1 MRIERI
7 SKEFDRIIE
16 TTAEIETIQDD
27 LIFTEGP
34 LWNTKLNS
42 LLFSDIPANKI
53 YVWSDSEGRKVFREN
68 SHFANGLTYNPDGEL
83 IACEHQS
90 RSVTRTDHSGRIH
103 DVATHYQGK
112 KLNSPNDVVA
122 TADGSII
129 FTDPI
134 YGLSAGNGGPAEAEL
149 DFQGVY
155 ISRPGA
161 DPQKPELITDSF
173 ERPNGLAFTPDGKRL
188 FIADTV
194 RQHIRTFD
202 VVDGYKC
209 SGGCVWAELWDDE
222 FIGRPDGM
230 KFDLQDNL
238 FSTGPGGVWV
248 FNPNAEMIGR
258 IYLPDKTSNLAWGD
272 DGHSLFIT
280 SSPKVYRIRCLSKGQ
295 LL

>member
-112 KLNSPNDVVA
+112 
-122 TADGSII
+122 IE
-129 FTDPI
+129 FT
-134 YGLSAGNGGPAEAEL
+134 
-149 DFQGVY
+149 Q
-155 ISRPGA
+155 
-161 DPQKPELITDSF
+161 
-173 ERPNGLAFTPDGKRL
+173 
-188 FIADTV
+188 
-194 RQHIRTFD
+194 
-202 VVDGYKC
+202 
-209 SGGCVWAELWDDE
+209 
-222 FIGRPDGM
+222 
-230 KFDLQDNL
+230 
-238 FSTGPGGVWV
+238 
-248 FNPNAEMIGR
+248 
-258 IYLPDKTSNLAWGD
+258 
-272 DGHSLFIT
+272 
-280 SSPKVYRIRCLSKGQ
+280 
-295 LL
+295 